1 MPRPRLAVGALA
13 AALLLTASA
22 CGGSDDSGP
31 DTTPTLAEAP
41 TTEAGGSSTTSGR
54 DPAATTTT
62 TTSPNLP
69 PTDSPLQD
77 QLLAPGTV
85 GDGYAPDDTL
95 GQGTFDGDLCEDV
108 IIEPTWDDQAGQGLS
123 RSDGAE
129 KATFTQAVMA
139 FADEAAAEGFAT
151 AVADGQSTCLAVGEP
166 TTVDVGDEAV
176 LFVVS
181 DEEGVAAAAIVRVGP
196 RVTTLTAFGP
206 SGDGVL
212 DEDLVQAAGAALG
225 G

>member
-1 MPRPRLAVGALA
+1 MPRSRIAAGVLA
-13 AALLLTASA
+13 ATLVLATGA
-22 CGGSDDSGP
+22 CGGDDDSGSDP
-31 DTTPTLAEAP
+31 TTTLADAP
-41 TTEAGGSSTTSGR
+41 TTEVAAATTTADSE
-54 DPAATTTT
+54 PAATTTP

-69 PTDSPLQD
+69 PIDSPLED
-77 QLLAPGTV
+77 QLLAPAAV
-85 GDGYAPDDTL
+85 GDGYGPDDTL

-123 RSDGAE
+123 QGEGDQ
-129 KATFTQAVMA
+129 KVTFTQAVLA

-151 AVADGQSTCLAVGEP
+151 AVADGQGTCLAVGEP
-166 TTVDVGDEAV
+166 TTVEVGDEAV
-176 LFVVS
+176 LFAVS

-196 RVTTLTAFGP
+196 RVTVLTAFGP
-206 SGDGVL
+206 SGEGIL